1 MEQEYYFQTK
11 WEQWPVHFT
20 HVQSEYVS
28 LSNDL
33 LASENWAFYIK
44 MAVIPNRL
52 KWYFFFFFFFFAL
65 MEIMPFTKRFDS
77 RFDSSKNPQIL
88 WWKPKQLENLEKW
101 A

>member
-52 KWYFFFFFFFFAL
+52 KWYFFFFFLIFLCINGNYAIYKKIWL
-65 MEIMPFTKRFDS
+65 K
-77 RFDSSKNPQIL
+77 
-88 WWKPKQLENLEKW
+88 
-101 A
+101 